1 MCRSCFPERKR
12 DCPIW
17 ACHPAG
23 GRRPTGGRHGT
34 RGGSAARGVPA
45 SRHFGDPPYLNA
57 YYALGAA
64 LRLDRIKQWGEILEA
79 SQLPENDLF
88 LLQGPHDQNVG
99 LFVERIQRFFSQEL
113 ALPRKLYRVSFNI
126 QGQTPRNGA
135 DWLAHMRD
143 AFRSGT
149 RPLGAELRQLVQ
161 KQALFVLLGQNPLP
175 LDRLEPSTPRPYW

>member
-1 MCRSCFPERKR
+1 MERV
-12 DCPIW
+12 
-17 ACHPAG
+17 A
-23 GRRPTGGRHGT
+23 
-34 RGGSAARGVPA
+34 
-45 SRHFGDPPYLNA
+45 
-57 YYALGAA
+57 AA
-64 LRLDRIKQWGEILEA
+64 LHEAFPPADTSEIHPTSTPIMRSALRCA
-79 SQLPENDLF
+79 STGSSNGVRFWKLLNSRKTLF